1 MISSFF
7 KYISMVYNA
16 HLTRF
21 YVSAMKDGRLT
32 IEHIAI
38 YMALFQLW
46 NLNKFINP
54 ISVTRKEV
62 MELVKI
68 TQVNVYNR
76 CMKDLAAFGYI
87 EYVQSFHPVLG
98 SLVHLKGEPVN
109 VEQE

>member
-1 MISSFF
+1 ML
-7 KYISMVYNA
+7 YNA
-16 HLTRF
+16 QLTKF
-21 YVSAMKDGRLT
+21 FVSVVKDGRIT
-32 IEHIAI
+32 SEHITI

-62 MELVKI
+62 TELVKI
-68 TQVNVYNR
+68 TQPSIYNR
-76 CMKDLAAFGYI
+76 CMKELAAFGYI

-109 VEQE
+109 VEQ